1 MPDIYSIRYF
11 KNRRQKNKTYIVCI
25 ALGLLMFLYPEYPKR
40 LFYPFLFGQK
50 TNEKL
55 EISQDACYE
64 DLNTAPITFARN
76 NIKYIL
82 YPQTKYSVSAKIG
95 YVDSYDTILNKIY
108 RGHSQSDYI
117 NLAPIDLFMIYGDMA
132 KPEIYKLFEFDHEER
147 TGYIKCK
154 GVKYKESFFSFY
166 LSDSEREKSEKNLA
180 VCNPHI
186 NENQFNNYHPIPA
199 NENVNKG
206 LHTLLAGDIIY
217 IEGYLVNV
225 KAPSFTLATGTRTNQ
240 HHPFVMNG
248 ENPGMC
254 FIIYTT
260 KIIVNGYVYQ

>member
-11 KNRRQKNKTYIVCI
+11 KDRRPLNKPCIAAI
-25 ALGLLMFLYPEYPKR
+25 ALGLLIFLFPEYPKR
-40 LFYPFLFGQK
+40 IFYPFLFGHR
-50 TNEKL
+50 TDEKL
-55 EISQDACYE
+55 TISE
-64 DLNTAPITFARN
+64 DGFYKDVTAPSVELVKNDF
-76 NIKYIL
+76 KYTL
-82 YPQTKYSVSAKIG
+82 YPKTKYSVTAKIG
-95 YVDSYDTILNKIY
+95 YVDHYDTFFKKMY
-108 RGHSQSDYI
+108 RKQSQGDYI
-117 NLAPIDLFMIYGDMA
+117 NLVPLDLLMVYGDMA
-132 KPEIYKLFEFDHEER
+132 KPEIYKLFKFDHEER

-166 LSDSEREKSEKNLA
+166 LSDSEREKSERNFA
-180 VCNPHI
+180 VCNPHR

-217 IEGYLVNV
+217 IEGYLVDV
-225 KAPSFTLATGTRTNQ
+225 KMGDYMLHTGTRTNQ

-254 FIIYTT
+254 FILYTT
-260 KIIVNGYVYQ
+260 KIIVNGYIYQ